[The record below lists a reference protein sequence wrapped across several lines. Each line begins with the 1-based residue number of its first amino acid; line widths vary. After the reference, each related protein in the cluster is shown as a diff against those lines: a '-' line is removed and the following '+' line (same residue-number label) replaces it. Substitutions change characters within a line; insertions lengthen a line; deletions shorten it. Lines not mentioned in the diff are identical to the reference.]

1 MVHDTKAGLR
11 NVITAPIK
19 EAIDKS
25 RNHSGVVAISMTV
38 S

>member
-1 MVHDTKAGLR
+1 MVHDTKAGYATWSPL
-11 NVITAPIK
+11 PIK
-19 EAIDKS
+19 KAIDKS

>member
-1 MVHDTKAGLR
+1 MVHDTKAGYATWSLL
-11 NVITAPIK
+11 PIK